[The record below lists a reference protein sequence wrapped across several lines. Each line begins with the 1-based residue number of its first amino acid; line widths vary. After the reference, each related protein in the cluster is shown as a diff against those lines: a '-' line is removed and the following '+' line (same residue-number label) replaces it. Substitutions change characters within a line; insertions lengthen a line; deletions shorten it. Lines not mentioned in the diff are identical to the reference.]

1 MKWLRKKIRD
11 FRLKRMNWAAH
22 ERWFDAIV
30 HRVPNLLRLAP
41 AERARLR
48 ELTQDFLLNKKIVAA
63 ADAEIDMGLR
73 VKIATLAAWP
83 ALYLGFAALDA
94 FSSVV
99 VYPDTFFTTRESVD
113 PETGLLEERR
123 HFMAGET
130 SQHGPIVISRADL
143 ERDLAGL
150 GRFGNVVLHEVAH
163 KIDALDGAIDGMPPM
178 RLQSGTHVT
187 ETHRSF
193 SIAMQQAF
201 DALRWELRAGHANFD
216 PYAAHSPP
224 EFFAVAS
231 EYYFLAPEHLA
242 AVFPQVYTAL
252 DGFYR
257 GPRTAVQS

>member
-1 MKWLRKKIRD
+1 MKWLRKKIRE

-30 HRVPNLLRLAP
+30 HRVPNLLRLP
-41 AERARLR
+41 PPERARLR
-48 ELTQDFLLNKKIVAA
+48 ELTQDFLLNKKIFAA
-63 ADAEIDMGLR
+63 ADAEIDIGLR

-83 ALYLGFAALDA
+83 ALYLGFAALDG
-94 FSSVV
+94 FSSVI
-99 VYPDTFFTTRESVD
+99 VYPDTFFTTRETVN
-113 PETGLLEERR
+113 PETGLVEQRR

-130 SQHGPIVISRADL
+130 SQHGPIVISQGDL

-163 KIDALDGAIDGMPPM
+163 KIDALDGAIDGVPPM
-178 RLQSGTHVT
+178 RLQRDVDVVQ
-187 ETHRSF
+187 THRNF
-193 SIAMQQAF
+193 SVAMRQAF
-201 DALRWELRAGHANFD
+201 DALRWDLQSGIARFD
-216 PYAAHSPP
+216 AYAAHSPP

-242 AVFPQVYTAL
+242 SIFPQVFNAL

-257 GPRTAVQS
+257 GDRSA